1 MKEMTFFEEL
11 QWRGLVQDISS
22 PELIEKLNEG
32 GLTFYIGTDPT
43 ADSMHIGHYS
53 SFLIS
58 KRLAKHGHHPILLVG
73 GATGMIG
80 DPKPDAERPMITK
93 EEVDKN
99 IKGLTEQAEKIFG
112 FEVVNNWDWTKDINV
127 IDFLRDYGKYFN
139 INYMLAK
146 DKVKSRLETGITFA
160 EFSYMILQALDFLY
174 LYENRGCT
182 LQVAG
187 SDQWGNI
194 TSGIELIRKKIDKE
208 AYGMVMPLV
217 TDSTGKKFGKTEGNA
232 LWLDKNKTSS
242 YEMYQ
247 YLINLEDSMIID
259 YLKKLTFLT
268 PQEIMDI
275 EKQHNEAPHLRVA
288 HKALAKDIIVGLHG
302 EEEFNKAVQISEALF
317 GGDLNGLTAEE
328 ILLGMKMVPS
338 INISGEVKLID
349 LLVDNGICSSRREAR
364 EMLTSNAISIN
375 NEKFTDE
382 NAIIEKSIAI
392 DGKVLVIRK
401 GKKKQFIGIFE

>member
-1 MKEMTFFEEL
+1 MKLYDEL
-11 QWRGLVQDISS
+11 VWRGLIQDISS
-22 PELIEKLNEG
+22 PDLIDKLNNGE
-32 GLTFYIGTDPT
+32 LTFYIGTDPT

-58 KRLAKHGHHPILLVG
+58 KRLAAHGHHPILLVG
-73 GATGMIG
+73 GATGLIG

-93 EEVDKN
+93 EEVEHN
-99 IKGLTEQAEKIFG
+99 FKGLKKQAEELFG

-139 INYMLAK
+139 VNYMLAK
-146 DKVKSRLETGITFA
+146 DKVKSRMESGITYA

-174 LYENRGCT
+174 LYENRGVT

-242 YEMYQ
+242 YEMFQ
-247 YLINLEDSMIID
+247 YLINLEDSMIIE

-268 PQEIMDI
+268 KEEIEEI
-275 EKQHNEAPHLRVA
+275 EKEHNEHPENRTAHL
-288 HKALAKDIIVGLHG
+288 ALAREIITDLHG
-302 EEEFNKAVQISEALF
+302 EKEFEKALKMSKALF
-317 GGDLNGLTAEE
+317 SGDVKDLTVKDIDVLFKDVEKKTLE
-328 ILLGMKMVPS
+328 DKS
-338 INISGEVKLID
+338 NIID
-349 LLVDNGICSSRREAR
+349 LLVDKNICSSKREAR
-364 EMLTSNAISIN
+364 EFVTGGTISIN
-375 NEKFTDE
+375 GDKVTDLDRVLSKKD
-382 NAIIEKSIAI
+382 AIE
-392 DGKVLVIRK
+392 GKYILLRR
-401 GKKKQFIGIFE
+401 GKKKYFLIECK